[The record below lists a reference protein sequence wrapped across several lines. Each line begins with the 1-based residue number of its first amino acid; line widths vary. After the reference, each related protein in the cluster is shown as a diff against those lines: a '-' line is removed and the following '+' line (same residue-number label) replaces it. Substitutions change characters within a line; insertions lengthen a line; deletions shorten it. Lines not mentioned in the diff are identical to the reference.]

1 MSASAIFFMLGCWAF
16 VLGLTAWCFA
26 RVFRP
31 RRPPEPEGSPSDGV
45 P

>member
-1 MSASAIFFMLGCWAF
+1 MSTSAIVFMLGCWAF

-31 RRPPEPEGSPSDGV
+31 RRPPEQEDSPFDGA